1 MLVRTCPA
9 EDSES
14 EDEEWSSSM
23 ERRPPDPGADA
34 SLCIMA
40 APSASRTNAV
50 RYGTMRENV
59 LNLEVL
65 LADGTIF
72 HTAGR
77 GLGPVYGG
85 HRVNL
90 GKRAL
95 LREEVGP
102 LTMEVMQGLIATL
115 DPENMMNPEKVL

>member
-1 MLVRTCPA
+1 
-9 EDSES
+9 
-14 EDEEWSSSM
+14 
-23 ERRPPDPGADA
+23 
-34 SLCIMA
+34 MA

-72 HTAGR
+72 HTGQGASAQT
-77 GLGPVYGG
+77 VYGEHG
-85 HRVNL
+85 VRL

-115 DPENMMNPEKVL
+115 DPKTLMNPGKVL